1 MVLEKILIIVY
12 LYIKKILRLRQK
24 YGAQTHSIKEKIL
37 KFYKMTLY
45 LDDMIRIRQFNS
57 KHIPNIE
64 HIKGLQIV
72 VMLNVHCF
80 Q

>member
-1 MVLEKILIIVY
+1 MVLEILIIVY
-12 LYIKKILRLRQK
+12 LYIKKIFRLRQK
-24 YGAQTHSIKEKIL
+24 YGAQIIKEKIL